1 MRFKLALAAG
11 AALLIGCGSLALARQ
26 DASPKDASLGS
37 MPPAPQGYLPAG
49 AIDTSKILQAAPL
62 PGESRYENDRKVF
75 LATRALKDT
84 PRWSL
89 AQNDVDERKIVGDMA
104 CAMGFTPDPAKLPK
118 LTALLMK
125 LRHDVID
132 AVNKPKDL
140 YKRQR
145 PYLIDEGPIC
155 VEKTEGLAK
164 SPDYPSGH
172 TTWGWTVGLVLAEA
186 DPAHATAILTRARS
200 FGESRVVCGVHNA
213 SAIEAGR
220 TNASALVA
228 ALHGSKA
235 FRDDVEA
242 VRGEIAA
249 ARQGAPAPAQ
259 CDVEAA
265 LIAKTPY

>member
-1 MRFKLALAAG
+1 MRAKLALAAC
-11 AALLIGCGSLALARQ
+11 AVVLIGGAGFAVARE
-26 DASPKDASLGS
+26 DAPPSAPK
-37 MPPAPQGYLPAG
+37 GYLAVG
-49 AIDTSKILQAAPL
+49 ALDTSKVLAPAPK
-62 PGESRYENDRKVF
+62 PGEARYEADRKTF
-75 LATRALKDT
+75 LATRALKDS
-84 PRWSL
+84 PRWAL
-89 AQNDVDERKIVGDMA
+89 AQADVDEKKILADFG
-104 CAMGFTPDPAKLPK
+104 CALGFTPTPEATPK
-118 LTALLMK
+118 LVALLMK
-125 LRHDVID
+125 LRYDVRD

-155 VEKTEGLAK
+155 VDKTADLAA

-172 TTWGWTVGLVLAEA
+172 TTWGWTVGLILAEA
-186 DPAHATAILTRARS
+186 DPEHATQILVRGRS

-235 FRDDVEA
+235 FRDDLDA
-242 VRGEIAA
+242 VREEIAA
-249 ARQGAPAPAQ
+249 ARAKAAKPAQ

-265 LIAKTPY
+265 LIAQTPY

>member
-11 AALLIGCGSLALARQ
+11 AALLIAGGSLALARQ
-26 DASPKDASLGS
+26 DPMVAPAAPK
-37 MPPAPQGYLPAG
+37 GYLPPG
-49 AIDTSKILQAAPL
+49 AIDTLKVLPPAPK
-62 PGESRYENDRKVF
+62 PGEARYETDRKIF
-75 LATRALKDT
+75 LATRALKDS

-89 AQNDVDERKIVGDMA
+89 AQNDDDSGRIVADFG
-104 CAMGFTPDPAKLPK
+104 CAMGFTPDAEKLPR

-125 LRHDVID
+125 ARYDVG
-132 AVNKPKDL
+132 AATNRPKDF
-140 YKRQR
+140 YGRQR

-155 VEKTEGLAK
+155 IAKTEGLAK

-172 TTWGWTVGLVLAEA
+172 TTWGWTVGLILAEA
-186 DPAHATAILTRARS
+186 DPAHATDILVRARA
-200 FGESRVVCGVHNA
+200 FGESRVVCGAHNA

-242 VRGEIAA
+242 VRDEIAKARA
-249 ARQGAPAPAQ
+249 AASTPAQ